1 MDFFREIWMC
11 VVEGRSFSRIE
22 FRQDPNF
29 YLYYELWNEGYTASI
44 SFFGDGDIDLYTNLE
59 YNEQMKCHPGYKTTI
74 KKYYPN
80 DNAIDMISRFI
91 SKASTTLFDTP
102 VDFKNYYRY
111 VWNLG
116 GKKNAVR

>member
-1 MDFFREIWMC
+1 MGEWTIIWDT
-11 VVEGRSFSRIE
+11 EFSYSSQNSQLGWAVTH
-22 FRQDPNF
+22 RQFSCIKTP
-29 YLYYELWNEGYTASI
+29 
-44 SFFGDGDIDLYTNLE
+44 NLE
-59 YNEQMKCHPGYKTTI
+59 YNEEMKCHPGYKTTI

-80 DNAIDMISRFI
+80 DNAIDMLSRFI

-102 VDFKNYYRY
+102 MDFKNYYRY